1 MGAPPCNSPGLPP
14 DNRTK
19 TMQPPNLVGKIG
31 YASHQ
36 WRRVRQVLDD
46 SLVTFLKEDAMTI
59 SASIAY
65 FALLSIFPM
74 LLLLVSLSG
83 IYIRRFELSGQLTL
97 VLESLLPMRPDFIMK
112 ELVQISKGFGRITL
126 ISVALLFW
134 SSSGVFLPLERALD
148 RAWEVEKS
156 RRWWKSYLVALEMAF
171 LFGAFILIYAG
182 VLSFSV
188 FLQDRSSQWVKLH
201 LIPGVVEFFFRVG
214 FAALVFGMTLGVF
227 IILFKRLPN
236 RYLRIG
242 KVLPGAFLTALFW
255 EGARTLFTLFL
266 PRFNYSHIYG
276 SVGAVVALMTWLY
289 VSSVVT
295 LYGAHVSHNL
305 YKTLKAPAPAMAPA
319 KPQLVESPVQSAS
332 EVR

>member
-1 MGAPPCNSPGLPP
+1 
-14 DNRTK
+14 
-19 TMQPPNLVGKIG
+19 MQPSTLVGKIG

-36 WRRVRQVLDD
+36 WRHVRQVLDD
-46 SLVTFLKEDAMTI
+46 SLLTFLKEDALTI

-83 IYIRRFELSGQLTL
+83 IYIRRFELNGQLTM

-112 ELVQISKGFGRITL
+112 ELIQISKGFGRITL
-126 ISVALLFW
+126 ISIALLFW

-156 RRWWKSYLVALEMAF
+156 RRWWKSYLVAFEMAF
-171 LFGAFILIYAG
+171 LFGAFILVYAG

-188 FLQDRSSQWVKLH
+188 YLQDSSSHWVQIQA
-201 LIPGVVEFFFRVG
+201 IPVVVEFLFRGG
-214 FAALVFGMTLGVF
+214 FAVLAFGMTLGVF

-236 RYLRIG
+236 RYLPIG

-276 SVGAVVALMTWLY
+276 SVGVVVALMTWLY

-295 LYGAHVSHNL
+295 LFGAHVSHNL
-305 YKTLKAPAPAMAPA
+305 YKTLKEPAPTDAATVP
-319 KPQLVESPVQSAS
+319 PLVESHVQSAS